1 MFISRGQIMNST
13 PFSQEL
19 QARIAKYDLLSH
31 PFYKAWSAGELSRDD
46 LREYA
51 CQYYHHVA
59 GAPADLAAFAVRLVD
74 SELRQAVLAHMADE
88 KGLRAG
94 ETPHVELWLDFA
106 EGMGAGR
113 DLRGHQ
119 PVAEI
124 RDLIAFFHHVASEGT
139 PEEALAAFYAY
150 ESPIPRLSGEKAR
163 GLRDLYAA
171 DEKACRYFA
180 LHTTADLY
188 HAQIW
193 RQQLDRRV
201 EADPGTTEKALD
213 AAEAAAKALWRAL
226 DGIEAMRLA
235 PTA

>member
-1 MFISRGQIMNST
+1 MNSM
-13 PFSQEL
+13 PFSQKL
-19 QARIAKYDLLSH
+19 DARMAKYDLLSH

-59 GAPADLAAFAVRLVD
+59 AFSTYLAQLAMRLED
-74 SELRQAVLAHMADE
+74 GELRQAVLANMADE

-94 ETPHVELWLDFA
+94 ETPHAELWLDFA
-106 EGMGAGR
+106 EGMGASR
-113 DLRGHQ
+113 DLRRHQ

-124 RDLIAFFHHVASEGT
+124 RDLIAVFHHIASEGM

-150 ESPIPRLSGEKAR
+150 ESQMPRLAGEKAR
-163 GLRDLYAA
+163 RLREMYAA
-171 DEKACRYFA
+171 DEKACRYFV
-180 LHTTADLY
+180 LHSTADLY
-188 HAQIW
+188 HAEVW

-201 EADPGTTEKALD
+201 EADPGATEKALD

>member
-1 MFISRGQIMNST
+1 MNSM

-31 PFYKAWSAGELSRDD
+31 PFYKAWSGGELSRDD

-59 GAPADLAAFAVRLVD
+59 AFPTYLAQLAMRLED
-74 SELRQAVLAHMADE
+74 GELRQAVLANMADE
-88 KGLRAG
+88 KGLLAG
-94 ETPHVELWLDFA
+94 ETPHVELWLDFV

-124 RDLIAFFHHVASEGT
+124 RDLIAIFHHVASEGT
-139 PEEALAAFYAY
+139 LEEALAAFYAY
-150 ESPIPRLSGEKAR
+150 ESQIPKLAGEKAR
-163 GLRDLYAA
+163 GLREMYAA
-171 DEKACRYFA
+171 DEKTCRYFA
-180 LHTTADLY
+180 LHATADLY
-188 HAQIW
+188 HAEVWQ
-193 RQQLDRRV
+193 QQLEKRG
-201 EADPGTTEKALD
+201 ESNPGATEKALD
-213 AAEAAAKALWRAL
+213 AAEATAKALWRAL